1 MPELKG
7 EYQIPESAQTE
18 FIQSQ
23 PDEVEA
29 FVEDVTRYVA
39 QQYDFLDRQSKY
51 YVDRPAILAEEA
63 ANLIDRQELIAKGNK
78 IHEQRR
84 VAIENRAAPKSGAMK
99 RVLNMIIS
107 GPIDTSVDKTRLAS
121 EIFRDLM
128 NKEGMIGASLCKKPD
143 AASDHLFFLSD
154 HKDHPHE
161 WFYYAQSISQPNIS
175 RTLRYVV
182 SEQEGILKSIDGGP
196 YKAITGNELAEFVD
210 QTKRYSDIISKDY
223 FDLAA

>member
-1 MPELKG
+1 MPEPKGG
-7 EYQIPESAQTE
+7 EYQIPLSAQPE
-18 FIQSQ
+18 LIQSQ

-63 ANLIDRQELIAKGNK
+63 ANLIDRQELIAKGSK

-84 VAIENRAAPKSGAMK
+84 AAIENRAAPKSGAMK

-161 WFYYAQSISQPNIS
+161 WFYYAQSSQPNIS

-182 SEQEGILKSIDGGP
+182 SEQDGILKSIDGGA
-196 YKAITGNELAEFVD
+196 YEAIVGNELAEFIY
-210 QTKRYSDIISKDY
+210 QTKRYSDVVSEDY
-223 FDLAA
+223 DLAA